1 VPLLSDTHS
10 ATAVDWLNNGQILF
24 LHRIT
29 NGWQIKLGTPGGT
42 SQVLISL
49 PGNPD
54 NFMPTYAVIE

>member
-1 VPLLSDTHS
+1 
-10 ATAVDWLNNGQILF
+10 LF
-24 LHRIT
+24 LHRIS
-29 NGWQIKLGTPGGT
+29 NGWQIKLGIPGGT